1 MSLQEI
7 ELGIHVDA
15 AARGQR
21 FKTRCSLPLLPLSRQ
36 TAAETAIELVP
47 RTEEVRID

>member
-7 ELGIHVDA
+7 ELGIHVA
-15 AARGQR
+15 AAPGQR
-21 FKTRCSLPLLPLSRQ
+21 FKTRCSLPLLSLSRQ